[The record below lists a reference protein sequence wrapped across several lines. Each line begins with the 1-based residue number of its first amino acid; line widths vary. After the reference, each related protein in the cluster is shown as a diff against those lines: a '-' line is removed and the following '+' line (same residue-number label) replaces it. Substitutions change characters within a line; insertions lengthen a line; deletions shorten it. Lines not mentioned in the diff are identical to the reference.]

1 MYVSA
6 FASLLNTPLV
16 LSDLVLLAS
25 LANPQYRGTNF
36 CSQGKAP
43 DSQIRNADFAPR
55 IKWHS
60 SEVHPHSAGSDL
72 NCTSVPLNYYYFL
85 SLLLDFRSQVSNCHL
100 SGSDHTDKHMWLKFN
115 CRDEISIGPNPLW
128 PCSCVFCLQC
138 RVKTLSRQQSSRDCS
153 GERRGPSM
161 LLGIQKQ
168 INWGQMW
175 HKFWEAGG
183 IFHFK
188 RIKYSSVPQIR
199 VWFTPRFQSQKL
211 DFFPVSLL
219 QLINCT
225 AELCFSGLCSA
236 QLDWHVCTSA
246 ALPSHSSNEHAL
258 INFWQADEIC
268 TVRRWRFPEN
278 VLICIMLP

>member
-115 CRDEISIGPNPLW
+115 CRDEISIGP
-128 PCSCVFCLQC
+128 
-138 RVKTLSRQQSSRDCS
+138 
-153 GERRGPSM
+153 
-161 LLGIQKQ
+161 

-211 DFFPVSLL
+211 NFFPVHCC
-219 QLINCT
+219 N
-225 AELCFSGLCSA
+225 
-236 QLDWHVCTSA
+236 
-246 ALPSHSSNEHAL
+246 
-258 INFWQADEIC
+258 
-268 TVRRWRFPEN
+268 
-278 VLICIMLP
+278 